1 MCGICGFTGINNIEV
16 LKKMTEVISHRG
28 PDSEGYYF
36 DDGINLGV
44 RRLKIIDLIRG
55 DQPIFNEDKSVV
67 MIFNGEIYN
76 YLELRE
82 ILESKGHK
90 FYTNT
95 DTEVIVH
102 LYEDYKEE
110 CVLYL
115 CGMFAFALWDKKEK
129 KLFIARDRIGIKPL
143 FYSIFNGDLIFGS
156 EIKSILQYPEVSQE
170 INLKSIDEY
179 FTFLYIPF
187 PNTIYKHIFQLP
199 PASYI
204 IYRERKFEIKKY
216 WSLSFEKTNYRE
228 DWYIENLNSLLEEV
242 IKQHLF
248 SDVPIGIFLSG
259 GLDSST
265 VALYASKIISDLN
278 AFTIVYPST
287 YSEYNELNKAK
298 KISKL
303 LSINHYIYV
312 VKPKEAFSLL
322 PNLVLS
328 FDQPFADSS
337 SIVTYLISKFSSEK
351 LKVAL
356 TGIGGD
362 ELFCGYPRYQGI
374 KLANYFP
381 KLKFI
386 EKLVYHIPETYSPF
400 NITGRV
406 KRFIYGLDKPNLD
419 ECYLSFVSFYFN
431 EEKEIF
437 YKKEFLEE
445 VRKINGTSHISYF
458 FNYYEKEDLLN
469 RVMFT
474 DINSYLVDDLL
485 CMADRMSMA
494 NSIELRIPFC
504 DHRVIEF
511 VAKIPT
517 NLRMRGFSKKYLLKK
532 ILSRY
537 IPKEIISQKKMGF
550 MVPLGI
556 WLKDNFKKYFEDFIK
571 KEEYSDYL
579 NYDFIKKMWNE
590 HIKCKTNYSDQLFSL
605 LVLDNWLKTFNIKL
619 PKLKEKISFQRKKL
633 KILIASD
640 FIFEDEEGG
649 SGRVIS
655 CVSDE
660 LVKKG
665 HHVVFITQQTKKN
678 LSCYQKVN
686 NKEIYRY
693 KLNLLSYFELKN
705 IIEKILNNLGK
716 VDLVIYNH
724 PLSGFLIRDFIRK
737 KIPQIYYFHSPWHI
751 EYEIKA
757 KNKKLLWPILK
768 INKYLRW
775 KVEDEVTKSCKK
787 FLVLSEYMKELL
799 KNFHNIND
807 ERIVLVPGGV
817 DVEKFSPV
825 EDKNPIRMSLNLP
838 LDKKILFT
846 VRNLEPRMGL
856 ENLLLSFSKICK
868 ERKDIV
874 LIIGGKG
881 TLEKKLKNLAF
892 DLGIINQTLFVGFIP
907 DEILPKYYQSADL
920 FVLPTLNL
928 EGFGLVTIEALSC
941 GIPVVGTPI
950 GGTIEILS
958 KFNLLTESTSPKA
971 IAKKIKE
978 FLELDEEKIKNLSKT
993 LREYVVENYSWE
1005 KVIGKIED
1013 EIYKNLSNL

>member
-76 YLELRE
+76 YLELRK
-82 ILESKGHK
+82 ILEAKGHK

-156 EIKSILQYPEVSQE
+156 EIKSILQYPEVSKE

-216 WSLSFEKTNYRE
+216 WSLNFEKTNYRE

-242 IKQHLF
+242 IKQHLL

-287 YSEYNELNKAK
+287 YSEYNELNKAE

-303 LSINHYIYV
+303 LSINHYVYIV
-312 VKPKEAFSLL
+312 NPKEAFSLL

-386 EKLVYHIPETYSPF
+386 EKLVHHIPETYSPF
-400 NITGRV
+400 NLTGRV
-406 KRFIYGLDKPNLD
+406 KRFIYGLNKPTLA
-419 ECYLSFVSFYFN
+419 ECYLSFVSFYSN

-445 VRKINGTSHISYF
+445 IRKINDAPHISYF

-494 NSIELRIPFC
+494 NSIELRVPFC

-511 VAKIPT
+511 VASIPT
-517 NLRMRGFSKKYLLKK
+517 YLRMKGFSLKYLLKK
-532 ILSRY
+532 LLRKY
-537 IPKEIISQKKMGF
+537 LPQEIINQKKMGF
-550 MVPLGI
+550 TVPLSI
-556 WLKDNFKKYFEDFIK
+556 WLRKELKYKVEEFIK
-571 KEEYSDYL
+571 ERKFSELL
-579 NYDFIKKMWNE
+579 NYEFINKMWKE
-590 HIKCKTNYSDQLFSL
+590 HLEYRKNYSDQLWSL
-605 LVLDNWLKTFNIKL
+605 LVLAEWMEKNRIDFPRLNSRLKSQNKREPKNILIINFGGIGDIVMMVPLLEEIKGHYKNSSIKL
-619 PKLKEKISFQRKKL
+619 LTISRSAEISKKL
-633 KILIASD
+633 DMI
-640 FIFEDEEGG
+640 DE
-649 SGRVIS
+649 VYCIPM
-655 CVSDE
+655 
-660 LVKKG
+660 
-665 HHVVFITQQTKKN
+665 
-678 LSCYQKVN
+678 
-686 NKEIYRY
+686 RY
-693 KLNLLSYFELKN
+693 KYIQLAKLIEIFKTIKMLKKQKFDIVINLRATENF
-705 IIEKILNNLGK
+705 LGMVK
-716 VDLVIYNH
+716 
-724 PLSGFLIRDFIRK
+724 
-737 KIPQIYYFHSPWHI
+737 
-751 EYEIKA
+751 
-757 KNKKLLWPILK
+757 
-768 INKYLRW
+768 
-775 KVEDEVTKSCKK
+775 
-787 FLVLSEYMKELL
+787 M
-799 KNFHNIND
+799 
-807 ERIVLVPGGV
+807 
-817 DVEKFSPV
+817 
-825 EDKNPIRMSLNLP
+825 
-838 LDKKILFT
+838 
-846 VRNLEPRMGL
+846 
-856 ENLLLSFSKICK
+856 LLLQK
-868 ERKDIV
+868 
-874 LIIGGKG
+874 LIGGKITIG
-881 TLEKKLKNLAF
+881 RNINGLGFFYTYPIYEKRIEEHSEVEITYKLLEPLGIYTQPKYISFPIKDRSFVNEYFSKLKLSDEKLIGINPGGFRPSRRWPIENWKKLINIINRRYKAKIFITGSISEITDAYKIADDFENVIITNGIISINELPAFLEKL
-892 DLGIINQTLFVGFIP
+892 
-907 DEILPKYYQSADL
+907 DL
-920 FVLPTLNL
+920 FIANDT
-928 EGFGLVTIEALSC
+928 GLMHLAAA
-941 GIPVVGTPI
+941 VGTKVVAIFGPGDVSRFAPFVPKDRYEI
-950 GGTIEILS
+950 VRREDIECKRPCYKYKCNKLIC
-958 KFNLLTESTSPKA
+958 LT
-971 IAKKIKE
+971 KITP
-978 FLELDEEKIKNLSKT
+978 EEVAS
-993 LREYVVENYSWE
+993 
-1005 KVIGKIED
+1005 KVILLMDRCFCKKS
-1013 EIYKNLSNL
+1013 Y